1 MTDVAEIP
9 HRKSPERTV
18 HV

>member
-1 MTDVAEIP
+1 VAEIP